1 MVFLDFR
8 KAFDSVKH
16 SKIGEALERQE
27 VSGKIVRILVKIY
40 GRAKAYVKMG
50 RKGTTFRVMNGIKQG
65 DPMSSSIFN
74 SGWRR
79 SSGN

>member
-1 MVFLDFR
+1 MY
-8 KAFDSVKH
+8 
-16 SKIGEALERQE
+16 I
-27 VSGKIVRILVKIY
+27 
-40 GRAKAYVKMG
+40 KMD
-50 RKGTTFRVMNGIKQG
+50 RKGTIFRIMNRIKQG